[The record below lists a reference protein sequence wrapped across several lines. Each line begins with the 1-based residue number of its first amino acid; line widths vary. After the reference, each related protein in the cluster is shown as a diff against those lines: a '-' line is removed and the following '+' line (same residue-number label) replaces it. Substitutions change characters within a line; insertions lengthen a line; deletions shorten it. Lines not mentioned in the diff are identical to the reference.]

1 MHVYV
6 GVLSWGL
13 YRDALLKV
21 LSFGESVVCRG
32 ILTMEEE
39 VAG

>member
-1 MHVYV
+1 MCVDV
-6 GVLSWGL
+6 GVLSWGPHGQ
-13 YRDALLKV
+13 ALLEV

>member
-6 GVLSWGL
+6 GVLSWGPH
-13 YRDALLKV
+13 RQALLEV
-21 LSFGESVVCRG
+21 LSLGEAVVCRG

-39 VAG
+39 VTG

>member
-13 YRDALLKV
+13 KALLEV
-21 LSFGESVVCRG
+21 LSFEESVVCRG
-32 ILTMEEE
+32 ILTVEEE